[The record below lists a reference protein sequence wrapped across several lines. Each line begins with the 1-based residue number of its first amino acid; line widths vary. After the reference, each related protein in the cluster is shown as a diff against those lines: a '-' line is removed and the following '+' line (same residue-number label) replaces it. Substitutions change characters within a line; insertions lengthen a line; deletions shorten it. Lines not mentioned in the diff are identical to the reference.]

1 VRSSQLTESNRVYGR
16 DHQEKGRKPIG
27 WAQAILPLQARL
39 QEPWLKDANPHSW
52 RKGNTPEDKL
62 TDLRNGE
69 QSFMAIRLKLIG
81 AGCTTLDSIPRI
93 QKASGKRFYC
103 PPLKGVDKRTQ
114 EILTD
119 WISELHKFPAHLH
132 ALDIKEVQAQRYPG
146 VKQLS
151 GIKTT
156 QLADKHIVKRK
167 RIRNQCA
174 LLKNI
179 GEEGI
184 QHYLDKPDE
193 IIRACDKLKL
203 TWTKH
208 GSPLGDPKVKET
220 MFQTISKTADEL
232 EQWIENSSAEDIL
245 TFLTQIETSLDK
257 ITEMDAALLQDEEEA
272 DPKFP
277 PYSNY

>member
-1 VRSSQLTESNRVYGR
+1 
-16 DHQEKGRKPIG
+16 
-27 WAQAILPLQARL
+27 
-39 QEPWLKDANPHSW
+39 
-52 RKGNTPEDKL
+52 
-62 TDLRNGE
+62 
-69 QSFMAIRLKLIG
+69 MAIRLKLIG